1 MCHNLRTDLLQTLL
15 SESRETNTNEKPV
28 DFEITFIKLFS
39 ASGETGKHSLL
50 NLMFYSYFPIPAAKK
65 KKKNSFQVSLLALC
79 KRLPLLLSTE
89 RPVLKT
95 IRQNLQ

>member
-1 MCHNLRTDLLQTLL
+1 MLL

-65 KKKNSFQVSLLALC
+65 KKK
-79 KRLPLLLSTE
+79 
-89 RPVLKT
+89 
-95 IRQNLQ
+95 